1 MIKPWLIGTVFLIL
15 AHTMAISAAAQ
26 ENVVVSYD
34 GTAGFNGPM
43 WASKDLHLFDAYGL
57 KADLILLSGSARGM
71 AALISDSIQFA
82 QGSATAA
89 MPVQLRG
96 GDVVIIAAALNKFP
110 FTLVA
115 QKEIRTPSDLIGKRI
130 GILNFGGSNDLAVNL
145 ALAEWNIPRQSVTIL
160 ATGSA
165 PARLSAMASKA
176 LDATVLAPPEN
187 FVATRMELNVLA
199 QLSDLKASFPQTVIT
214 VRRSFLE
221 KHRDAVKRFMRA
233 YSEAVYVFKSNKQK
247 SMNVYA
253 ARLKQQDSK
262 VIEQT
267 YSYFA
272 PKFSFPPRVDPNGL
286 RNVLEQ
292 LSQREPGAKRAFRIE
307 QFIDESVTDELEKE
321 GFFKKLTETESRK

>member
-1 MIKPWLIGTVFLIL
+1 
-15 AHTMAISAAAQ
+15 
-26 ENVVVSYD
+26 
-34 GTAGFNGPM
+34 
-43 WASKDLHLFDAYGL
+43 
-57 KADLILLSGSARGM
+57 
-71 AALISDSIQFA
+71 
-82 QGSATAA
+82 
-89 MPVQLRG
+89 
-96 GDVVIIAAALNKFP
+96 
-110 FTLVA
+110 
-115 QKEIRTPSDLIGKRI
+115 
-130 GILNFGGSNDLAVNL
+130 
-145 ALAEWNIPRQSVTIL
+145 
-160 ATGSA
+160 
-165 PARLSAMASKA
+165 
-176 LDATVLAPPEN
+176 
-187 FVATRMELNVLA
+187 
-199 QLSDLKASFPQTVIT
+199 
-214 VRRSFLE
+214 
-221 KHRDAVKRFMRA
+221 MRA